1 MEIIDTTK
9 YLSNQ
14 EIEYIDKILLHAPQ
28 RGLSTQE
35 FAKIMNNAMQEYSR
49 LQVKSKLRGTATQE
63 EEKQLQ
69 RYEEFSKFVGILQ
82 DFDEDEYNDAITSG
96 DEEKL
101 MRFRLNREMDQ
112 LEREITINMGMQE
125 LLDKIGIEDVDLDD
139 EMREKFIQSF
149 NQKYD
154 VTRIN
159 EAINNQKFEFI
170 DEDTMSAIAY
180 LILKKKQFVEENDIP
195 VLRDWIDIDNTIL
208 SSFIVKYLERHP
220 IQINDKNEIQPI
232 EDNKVDNDSIQ
243 MKIAKIA
250 AHNWGQ
256 EEPTTLK
263 DSLKITWNS
272 EVSAVQGIVKA
283 LELDDEITEQLVG
296 TKNENGELN
305 RDGEIYTNDTIS
317 EKIASKIREGIQGK
331 DKNKTILGILST
343 IHDNWVI
350 NNCNNFLKPDRNKER
365 QFVPLELLNWEEVE
379 SDLLFLKPILEASGI
394 EIDEKQ
400 LRAQHTVQQNEYLID
415 NKIFSHDDLVN
426 HLSRGAGVYPIL
438 SDLETKNGGNISELL
453 NNPGIAEKMA
463 KQVESKVSLPSREDL
478 ATGII
483 KQDKSKLSSRDI
495 AESDKEQALTTSEVG
510 GIKEIINKIKEVPK
524 EKEEKND

>member
-1 MEIIDTTK
+1 MEIIDVTK

-14 EIEYIDKILLHAPQ
+14 EIEYIDKILLYASQ

-82 DFDEDEYNDAITSG
+82 DFDEDEYNNAITSG

-220 IQINDKNEIQPI
+220 IQINDKNETHPV
-232 EDNKVDNDSIQ
+232 EDNKVDEKKIIMIQ
-243 MKIAKIA
+243 FK
-250 AHNWGQ
+250 
-256 EEPTTLK
+256 
-263 DSLKITWNS
+263 
-272 EVSAVQGIVKA
+272 
-283 LELDDEITEQLVG
+283 
-296 TKNENGELN
+296 
-305 RDGEIYTNDTIS
+305 
-317 EKIASKIREGIQGK
+317 
-331 DKNKTILGILST
+331 
-343 IHDNWVI
+343 
-350 NNCNNFLKPDRNKER
+350 
-365 QFVPLELLNWEEVE
+365 
-379 SDLLFLKPILEASGI
+379 
-394 EIDEKQ
+394 
-400 LRAQHTVQQNEYLID
+400 
-415 NKIFSHDDLVN
+415 
-426 HLSRGAGVYPIL
+426 
-438 SDLETKNGGNISELL
+438 
-453 NNPGIAEKMA
+453 
-463 KQVESKVSLPSREDL
+463 
-478 ATGII
+478 
-483 KQDKSKLSSRDI
+483 
-495 AESDKEQALTTSEVG
+495 
-510 GIKEIINKIKEVPK
+510 
-524 EKEEKND
+524 